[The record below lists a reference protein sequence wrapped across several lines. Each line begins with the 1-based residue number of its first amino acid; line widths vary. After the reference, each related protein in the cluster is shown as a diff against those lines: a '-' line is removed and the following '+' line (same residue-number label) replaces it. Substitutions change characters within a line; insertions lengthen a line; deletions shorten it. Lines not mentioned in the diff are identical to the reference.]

1 MGHAQ
6 AQPWQAQPLPPVY
19 PYPQPM
25 PQQAAPMPYAPTPY
39 GQPQMPEM
47 PTAAE
52 DSTPIEE
59 IRASLREFRD
69 AVRDLTESR
78 SRRRYF

>member
-1 MGHAQ
+1 
-6 AQPWQAQPLPPVY
+6 
-19 PYPQPM
+19 
-25 PQQAAPMPYAPTPY
+25 
-39 GQPQMPEM
+39 MPEM
-47 PTAAE
+47 QAAAE